1 MTTLRAYCH
10 NLYTV
15 VFFLGSI
22 YSTLAV
28 AIERYVSVC
37 HPHYVGFSEAG
48 KMAVTG
54 VILFS
59 IVFNINRFFE
69 YKTCYATEVSLVC
82 PEWGPAPGTPRR
94 DPDVLGVGA
103 GRG

>member
-1 MTTLRAYCH
+1 M
-10 NLYTV
+10 
-15 VFFLGSI
+15 
-22 YSTLAV
+22 

-69 YKTCYATEVSLVC
+69 YRTCFATEVSSLYNWYLGKGQLISKC
-82 PEWGPAPGTPRR
+82 PYEKSVWTKYQQKYFRWYFVQT
-94 DPDVLGVGA
+94 DFS
-103 GRG
+103 

>member
-1 MTTLRAYCH
+1 
-10 NLYTV
+10 V

-69 YKTCYATEVSLVC
+69 YKTCYATEVSTFTQRLVSSIGNIEKAKLF
-82 PEWGPAPGTPRR
+82 PVKKKTN
-94 DPDVLGVGA
+94 LN
-103 GRG
+103 

>member
-69 YKTCYATEVSLVC
+69 YKTCYATEVSSFTQKAEPYIL
-82 PEWGPAPGTPRR
+82 GT
-94 DPDVLGVGA
+94 LA
-103 GRG
+103 KTQKMRGHR